1 MRILPTKTVLAS
13 LLLLAA
19 SGKPSTTLGQTLK
32 ASEMWLEIPEMQG
45 RVEANSAV
53 VLDALPPSGISRM
66 RVHIDKQPIDASYGD
81 IHTKINTEATD
92 DITSKRA
99 VAEGIMCEMDLA
111 HWGSGFRLSPGRNSV
126 EAYYVDRYK
135 RVHYASFLVQF
146 ADPNVARIRRP
157 VTAPPEK
164 IGGDK
169 YAVIVGI
176 SKYKN
181 GGAGL
186 TNLKYASRDAL
197 AFRDYLESPAGGS
210 FPKENVLTLFEGDAT
225 SQNLRSALF
234 TFLTK
239 PRPQDLVVI
248 YFAGHGAPDPN
259 DSRNLYLLTYDTQP
273 DDMGGT
279 AFLMSDLQDV
289 FDRILKAK
297 HVITLIDSC
306 HSYGISGERFVSK
319 QNNLSNQYL
328 ERYASKADRAVITAS
343 DVSELSL
350 EGEQWG
356 GGHGVF
362 TYFVLKGLQNNEADA
377 NKDGTVTA
385 GELFSYL
392 TVQVPQATNHQ
403 QNPRAVPGLAQNL
416 PLNGVG
422 VQKVAAKLEQRSI
435 HPN

>member
-1 MRILPTKTVLAS
+1 MRCTSAKTALA
-13 LLLLAA
+13 LIVLLAA
-19 SGKPSTTLGQTLK
+19 SGKPGTTLGQTVK
-32 ASEMWLEIPEMQG
+32 ATEMWLEIPELQG
-45 RVEANSAV
+45 RVEANSFV
-53 VLDALPPSGISRM
+53 VLEALPQAGISHL

-92 DITSKRA
+92 DITAKRS
-99 VAEGIMCEMDLA
+99 VAEGVLCELDLA
-111 HWGSGFRLSPGRNSV
+111 HWGSGFKLRPGRNSV

-135 RVHYASFLVQF
+135 RVHYASFLLQF
-146 ADPNVARIRRP
+146 SEPRAARSRKP
-157 VTAPPEK
+157 PTAPPER
-164 IGGDK
+164 IGGEK

-181 GGAGL
+181 GGSGL
-186 TNLKYASRDAL
+186 ANLKYASRDAS
-197 AFRDYLESPAGGS
+197 AFRDFLESPAGGS
-210 FPKENVLTLFEGDAT
+210 FPKENVQELLDEDAT
-225 SQNLRSALF
+225 SQKLRSALF

-289 FDRILKAK
+289 FDRIVKAK

-306 HSYGISGERFVSK
+306 HSYGISGERFGAK

-362 TYFVLKGLQNNEADA
+362 TYFVLQGLKNAEADT

-392 TVQVPQATNHQ
+392 SERVSQATNHQ

-416 PLNGVG
+416 PLSGAAM
-422 VQKVAAKLEQRSI
+422 QKLSAKLAK
-435 HPN
+435 

>member
-1 MRILPTKTVLAS
+1 MRFPYMKTAVTVLG
-13 LLLLAA
+13 LLAV

-32 ASEMWLEIPEMQG
+32 AAEIWLEIPEMQG
-45 RVEANSAV
+45 RVEANSAAL
-53 VLDALPPSGISRM
+53 LDAIPQAGISHL

-92 DITSKRA
+92 DITSKRS
-99 VAEGIMCEMDLA
+99 VAEGILCEIDLA
-111 HWGSGFRLSPGRNSV
+111 HWGSGFKLSPGRNSV
-126 EAYYVDRYK
+126 EAYYVDRYR

-146 ADPNVARIRRP
+146 AEKGTTKTRKPAA
-157 VTAPPEK
+157 APPEK
-164 IGGDK
+164 IGGEK

-181 GGAGL
+181 GGTGL

-197 AFRDYLESPAGGS
+197 AFRDFLESPSGGS
-210 FPKENVLTLFEGDAT
+210 FPKENVQTLFDEDAT

-239 PRPQDLVVI
+239 PKPQDLVVI

-362 TYFVLKGLQNNEADA
+362 TYFVLKGLQNDEADA

-392 TVQVPQATNHQ
+392 SDRVPQATNHQ

-416 PLNGVG
+416 PLSGVG
-422 VQKVAAKLEQRSI
+422 VQKLSAKLTV
-435 HPN
+435 H

>member
-1 MRILPTKTVLAS
+1 MRFPYSKTTLVL
-13 LLLLAA
+13 LVLLAA

-32 ASEMWLEIPEMQG
+32 ASEIWLEIPEMQG
-45 RVEANSAV
+45 RIEANTAV
-53 VLDALPPSGISRM
+53 LLDALPQAGISHL

-99 VAEGIMCEMDLA
+99 VAEGIMCEIDLA
-111 HWGSGFRLSPGRNSV
+111 HWGSGFKLSPGRNSV
-126 EAYYVDRYK
+126 ETYYIDRYR

-146 ADPNVARIRRP
+146 AEKNTTKTHKPAAA
-157 VTAPPEK
+157 APERVS
-164 IGGDK
+164 GDK

-181 GGAGL
+181 GGTGL

-197 AFRDYLESPAGGS
+197 AFRDFLESPAGGS
-210 FPKENVLTLFEGDAT
+210 FPKENVQTLFDEDAT

-306 HSYGISGERFVSK
+306 HSYGISGERFGSK

-328 ERYASKADRAVITAS
+328 ERYASTADRAVITAS

-362 TYFVLKGLQNNEADA
+362 TYFVLKGLQNDEADA

-392 TVQVPQATNHQ
+392 SDRVPQATNHQ

-416 PLNGVG
+416 PLSGAG
-422 VQKVAAKLEQRSI
+422 VQKLSAKLQR
-435 HPN
+435 

>member
-1 MRILPTKTVLAS
+1 MRFTAAKT
-13 LLLLAA
+13 LLLGTALFFLAA
-19 SGKPSTTLGQTLK
+19 GPGDRTTLGQTMK
-32 ASEMWLEIPEMQG
+32 APEMWLEIPELQG
-45 RVEANSAV
+45 RVDANSAA
-53 VLDALPPSGISRM
+53 LLEALPQGGISRM
-66 RVHIDKQPIDASYGD
+66 RVHIDKQPLDASYGE
-81 IHTKINTEATD
+81 IHTRINTEAAD
-92 DITSKRA
+92 DITTKRA
-99 VAEGIMCEMDLA
+99 VAEGVLCELDLS
-111 HWGSGFRLSPGRNSV
+111 HWGTGFKLAPGRNSV
-126 EAYYVDRYK
+126 EAYYVDRYQ
-135 RVHYASFLVQF
+135 RVHYASFLLQF
-146 ADPNVARIRRP
+146 AEQRSTRTRKPAS
-157 VTAPPEK
+157 APPEK
-164 IGGDK
+164 IGGQK

-186 TNLKYASRDAL
+186 TNLKYSSRDAL
-197 AFRDYLESPAGGS
+197 AFRDFLETPAGGS
-210 FPKENVLTLFEGDAT
+210 FPKENVQTLLDEDAT
-225 SQNLRSALF
+225 SQHLYSALR

-289 FDRILKAK
+289 FDRIIKAK
-297 HVITLIDSC
+297 HVITFIDSC
-306 HSYGISGERFVSK
+306 HSYGVSGERFGAK

-350 EGEQWG
+350 EGDQWG

-362 TYFVLKGLQNNEADA
+362 TYFLLKGLQNEEADA

-392 TVQVPQATNHQ
+392 SDKVPEATKQQ

-416 PLNGVG
+416 PLSGLK
-422 VQKVAAKLEQRSI
+422 VQNLSAKVSA
-435 HPN
+435 P

>member
-1 MRILPTKTVLAS
+1 MRFTSAKSALA
-13 LLLLAA
+13 LIVLLAA
-19 SGKPSTTLGQTLK
+19 SGKPSTTLGQTVK
-32 ASEMWLEIPEMQG
+32 ATEMWLEIPELQG
-45 RVEANSAV
+45 RVEANSFA
-53 VLDALPPSGISRM
+53 LFDALPQSGISRM

-92 DITSKRA
+92 DITAKRS
-99 VAEGIMCEMDLA
+99 VAEGVLCELDLT
-111 HWGSGFRLSPGRNSV
+111 HWGSGFKLSPGRNSV

-135 RVHYASFLVQF
+135 RVHYASFLLEFPEQ
-146 ADPNVARIRRP
+146 PSTRIRKP
-157 VTAPPEK
+157 VSAPPEK
-164 IGGDK
+164 IGGEK

-181 GGAGL
+181 GGTGL
-186 TNLKYASRDAL
+186 ANLKYASRDAL
-197 AFRDYLESPAGGS
+197 AFRDFLESPAGGS
-210 FPKENVLTLFEGDAT
+210 FPKENVRTLFEEEAT

-248 YFAGHGAPDPN
+248 YFAGHGAADPN

-306 HSYGISGERFVSK
+306 HSYGISGERFGAK

-392 TVQVPQATNHQ
+392 SERVTQATNHQ

-416 PLNGVG
+416 PLSGVA
-422 VQKVAAKLEQRSI
+422 VQKLSAKLVA
-435 HPN
+435 P

>member
-1 MRILPTKTVLAS
+1 MRFTSTKAALILVF
-13 LLLLAA
+13 LLAA
-19 SGKPSTTLGQTLK
+19 SGTPSTTLGQTLK
-32 ASEMWLEIPEMQG
+32 ASEMWLEIPEMKS
-45 RVEANSAV
+45 RVDANSTV
-53 VLDALPPSGISRM
+53 LLDAMPQSGISHM
-66 RVHIDKQPIDASYGD
+66 RIHIDKQPIDASYGD

-92 DITSKRA
+92 DITSKRS
-99 VAEGIMCEMDLA
+99 VVEGILCEVDLT
-111 HWGSGFRLSPGRNSV
+111 HWGSGFKLSPGRNSV
-126 EAYYVDRYK
+126 EAYYVDRYR
-135 RVHYASFLVQF
+135 RVHYASFLLQF
-146 ADPNVARIRRP
+146 ADRNPTKTRKP
-157 VTAPPEK
+157 MSAPPEK
-164 IGGDK
+164 IGGEK
-169 YAVIVGI
+169 YAVIVGV

-186 TNLKYASRDAL
+186 VNLKYASRDAL
-197 AFRDYLESPAGGS
+197 AFRDFLESPAGGS
-210 FPKENVLTLFEGDAT
+210 FPKENVQSLFDEDAT
-225 SQNLRSALF
+225 AQNLRSALF

-306 HSYGISGERFVSK
+306 HSYGISGERFGAR

-328 ERYASKADRAVITAS
+328 ERYASKADRAVITGS

-362 TYFVLKGLQNNEADA
+362 TYFVLKGLQNQEADA

-392 TVQVPQATNHQ
+392 SERVAQATDHQ
-403 QNPRAVPGLAQNL
+403 QNPRAVPGLAENL
-416 PLNGVG
+416 PLSGLG
-422 VQKVAAKLEQRSI
+422 VQKMSATLVA
-435 HPN
+435 H

>member
-1 MRILPTKTVLAS
+1 MRFTSAKSALVLIV
-13 LLLLAA
+13 LLAT
-19 SGKPSTTLGQTLK
+19 SGKPIGTFGQTVK
-32 ASEMWLEIPEMQG
+32 ATEMWLEIPELQG
-45 RVEANSAV
+45 RVEANSFA
-53 VLDALPPSGISRM
+53 LLEALPQSGISRM

-81 IHTKINTEATD
+81 IHTKINTEAAD
-92 DITSKRA
+92 DITAKRA
-99 VAEGIMCEMDLA
+99 VAEGVLCELDLT
-111 HWGSGFRLSPGRNSV
+111 HWGSGFKLSPGRNSV

-135 RVHYASFLVQF
+135 RVHYASFLLEFPEQ
-146 ADPNVARIRRP
+146 RSTKMRKP
-157 VTAPPEK
+157 VSAPPEK
-164 IGGDK
+164 IGGEK
-169 YAVIVGI
+169 YAVVVGI

-181 GGAGL
+181 GGMGVA
-186 TNLKYASRDAL
+186 NLKYASRDAL
-197 AFRDYLESPAGGS
+197 AFRDFLESPAGGS
-210 FPKENVLTLFEGDAT
+210 FPKENVRTLFDEEAT

-306 HSYGISGERFVSK
+306 HSYGISGERFGAK

-350 EGEQWG
+350 EGELWG

-362 TYFVLKGLQNNEADA
+362 TYFVLKGMQNNEADA

-392 TVQVPQATNHQ
+392 SERVPQATNRQ

-416 PLNGVG
+416 PLSGVG
-422 VQKVAAKLEQRSI
+422 MQRVSAKVVA
-435 HPN
+435 P

>member
-1 MRILPTKTVLAS
+1 MRFAS
-13 LLLLAA
+13 AQTAVALVVLLAA
-19 SGKPSTTLGQTLK
+19 SSRPGTTLGQTIK
-32 ASEMWLEIPEMQG
+32 ATEMWLEIPELKG
-45 RVEANSAV
+45 RVEANSFA
-53 VLDALPPSGISRM
+53 VLDALPSSGISQM

-92 DITSKRA
+92 DITAKRG
-99 VAEGIMCEMDLA
+99 VAEGVLCELDLT
-111 HWGSGFRLSPGRNSV
+111 HWGSGFKLKPGRNSV

-135 RVHYASFLVQF
+135 RVHYASFLLEF
-146 ADPNVARIRRP
+146 AEQRSTKARKP
-157 VTAPPEK
+157 GSGAPER
-164 IGGDK
+164 IGGEK

-181 GGAGL
+181 GGTGL
-186 TNLKYASRDAL
+186 ANLKYASRDAL
-197 AFRDYLESPAGGS
+197 AFRDFLESPAGGS
-210 FPKENVLTLFEGDAT
+210 FPEENVQTLFDEKAT

-239 PRPQDLVVI
+239 PRPQDMVVI

-289 FDRILKAK
+289 FDRIVKAK

-306 HSYGISGERFVSK
+306 HSYGISGERFGAK

-362 TYFVLKGLQNNEADA
+362 TYFVLKGLQNNEADT

-392 TVQVPQATNHQ
+392 SERVPQATNHQ

-416 PLNGVG
+416 PLSGAG
-422 VQKVAAKLEQRSI
+422 VQKLSAKLGAGQ
-435 HPN
+435 

>member
-1 MRILPTKTVLAS
+1 MRFTSAKTALA
-13 LLLLAA
+13 LIVLLAA
-19 SGKPSTTLGQTLK
+19 SGKPSTTLGQTVK
-32 ASEMWLEIPEMQG
+32 ATEMWLEIPELQG
-45 RVEANSAV
+45 RVEANSFALFD
-53 VLDALPPSGISRM
+53 VLPQSGISRM

-81 IHTKINTEATD
+81 IHTKINTEAAD
-92 DITSKRA
+92 DITAKRA
-99 VAEGIMCEMDLA
+99 VAEGVLCELDLT
-111 HWGSGFRLSPGRNSV
+111 HWGSGFKLSPGRNSV

-135 RVHYASFLVQF
+135 RVHYASFLLEFPEQ
-146 ADPNVARIRRP
+146 RSTRMRKP
-157 VTAPPEK
+157 VSAPPEK
-164 IGGDK
+164 IGGEK

-181 GGAGL
+181 GGMGL
-186 TNLKYASRDAL
+186 ANLKYASRDAL
-197 AFRDYLESPAGGS
+197 AFRDFLESPAGGS
-210 FPKENVLTLFEGDAT
+210 FPKENVRTLFEEEAT

-306 HSYGISGERFVSK
+306 HSYGISGERFGAK

-392 TVQVPQATNHQ
+392 SERVPQATNKQ

-416 PLNGVG
+416 PLSGAG
-422 VQKVAAKLEQRSI
+422 VQKLSAKLVAF
-435 HPN
+435 

>member
-1 MRILPTKTVLAS
+1 MRFISATSALA
-13 LLLLAA
+13 LIVLLAT
-19 SGKPSTTLGQTLK
+19 SGKPSTTLGQTVK
-32 ASEMWLEIPEMQG
+32 ATEMWLEIPELQG
-45 RVEANSAV
+45 RVEANSFA
-53 VLDALPPSGISRM
+53 LFDALPQSGISRM

-92 DITSKRA
+92 DITAKRS
-99 VAEGIMCEMDLA
+99 VAEGVLCELDLT
-111 HWGSGFRLSPGRNSV
+111 HWGSGFKLSPGRNSV

-135 RVHYASFLVQF
+135 RVHYASFLLEFPEQ
-146 ADPNVARIRRP
+146 PSTRIRKP
-157 VTAPPEK
+157 VSVPPEK
-164 IGGDK
+164 IGGEK

-176 SKYKN
+176 SKYRN
-181 GGAGL
+181 GGTGL
-186 TNLKYASRDAL
+186 ANLKYASRDAL
-197 AFRDYLESPAGGS
+197 AFRDFLESPAGGS
-210 FPKENVLTLFEGDAT
+210 FPKENVRTLFEEEAT

-306 HSYGISGERFVSK
+306 HSYGISGERFGAK

-392 TVQVPQATNHQ
+392 SERVAQATNHQ

-416 PLNGVG
+416 PLSGVA
-422 VQKVAAKLEQRSI
+422 VQKLSAKLVA
-435 HPN
+435 P

>member
-1 MRILPTKTVLAS
+1 MRFISAKSALA
-13 LLLLAA
+13 LIVLLAT
-19 SGKPSTTLGQTLK
+19 SGKPIGTLGQTVK
-32 ASEMWLEIPEMQG
+32 APEMWLEIPELQG
-45 RVEANSAV
+45 RVEANSFAMF
-53 VLDALPPSGISRM
+53 DALPQSGISRM

-81 IHTKINTEATD
+81 IHIKINTEAAD
-92 DITSKRA
+92 DITAKRS
-99 VAEGIMCEMDLA
+99 VAEGVLCELDLT
-111 HWGSGFRLSPGRNSV
+111 HWGSGFKLSPGRNSV

-135 RVHYASFLVQF
+135 RVHYASFLLEFPGQRS
-146 ADPNVARIRRP
+146 ARARKP
-157 VTAPPEK
+157 VSAPPEK
-164 IGGDK
+164 IGGEK

-181 GGAGL
+181 GGTGL
-186 TNLKYASRDAL
+186 ANLKYASRDAL
-197 AFRDYLESPAGGS
+197 AFRDFLESPAGGS
-210 FPKENVLTLFEGDAT
+210 FPKENVRTLFDEDAT

-248 YFAGHGAPDPN
+248 YFAGHGAADPN
-259 DSRNLYLLTYDTQP
+259 DSRNLYLLTYDTDP

-279 AFLMSDLQDV
+279 AFLMADLKDV

-306 HSYGISGERFVSK
+306 HSYGISGERFGAK

-362 TYFVLKGLQNNEADA
+362 TYFVLKGLQNDEADA

-392 TVQVPQATNHQ
+392 SEKVPQATNHQ

-416 PLNGVG
+416 PLSGVG
-422 VQKVAAKLEQRSI
+422 MQKLSAKLVT
-435 HPN
+435 P

>member
-1 MRILPTKTVLAS
+1 MRLTSAKSALA
-13 LLLLAA
+13 LIVLLAA
-19 SGKPSTTLGQTLK
+19 SGKPSTTLGQTVK
-32 ASEMWLEIPEMQG
+32 ATEMWLEIPELQG
-45 RVEANSAV
+45 RVEANSFA
-53 VLDALPPSGISRM
+53 LFDALPQSGISRM

-92 DITSKRA
+92 DITAKRS
-99 VAEGIMCEMDLA
+99 VAEGVLCELDLT
-111 HWGSGFRLSPGRNSV
+111 HWGSGFKLSPGRNSV

-135 RVHYASFLVQF
+135 RVHYASFLLEFPEQ
-146 ADPNVARIRRP
+146 PSTRIRKP
-157 VTAPPEK
+157 VSAPPEK
-164 IGGDK
+164 IGGEK

-181 GGAGL
+181 GGTGL
-186 TNLKYASRDAL
+186 ANLKYASRDAL
-197 AFRDYLESPAGGS
+197 AFRDFLESPAGGS
-210 FPKENVLTLFEGDAT
+210 FPKENVRTLFEEEAT

-248 YFAGHGAPDPN
+248 YFAGHGAADPN

-306 HSYGISGERFVSK
+306 HSYGISGERFGAK

-392 TVQVPQATNHQ
+392 SERVAQATNHQ

-416 PLNGVG
+416 PLSGVA
-422 VQKVAAKLEQRSI
+422 VQKLSAKLVA
-435 HPN
+435 P

>member
-1 MRILPTKTVLAS
+1 MRFTSAKSAFALIV
-13 LLLLAA
+13 LLAA
-19 SGKPSTTLGQTLK
+19 SGKPSTTLGQTVK
-32 ASEMWLEIPEMQG
+32 ATEMWLEIPELQG
-45 RVEANSAV
+45 RVEANSFA
-53 VLDALPPSGISRM
+53 LFDALPQSGISRM

-92 DITSKRA
+92 DITAKRA
-99 VAEGIMCEMDLA
+99 VAEGVLCELDLT
-111 HWGSGFRLSPGRNSV
+111 HWGSGFKLSPGRNSV

-135 RVHYASFLVQF
+135 RVHYASFLLEFPEQ
-146 ADPNVARIRRP
+146 RSTRMRKP
-157 VTAPPEK
+157 VSAPPEK
-164 IGGDK
+164 IGGEK

-181 GGAGL
+181 GGTGL
-186 TNLKYASRDAL
+186 ANLKYASRDAL
-197 AFRDYLESPAGGS
+197 AFRDFLESPAGGS
-210 FPKENVLTLFEGDAT
+210 FPKENVRTLFEEEAT

-248 YFAGHGAPDPN
+248 YFAGHGAADPN

-306 HSYGISGERFVSK
+306 HSYGISGERFGAK

-350 EGEQWG
+350 EGEEWG

-392 TVQVPQATNHQ
+392 SERVPQATNHQ

-416 PLNGVG
+416 PLSGVG
-422 VQKVAAKLEQRSI
+422 VQKLSAKLVA
-435 HPN
+435 P

>member
-1 MRILPTKTVLAS
+1 MRFTPAKTSLALA
-13 LLLLAA
+13 LLFAA

-32 ASEMWLEIPEMQG
+32 ASEMWLEIPEMNG

-53 VLDALPPSGISRM
+53 VLDALPLSGISQM

-92 DITSKRA
+92 DITSKRS
-99 VAEGIMCEMDLA
+99 VAAGILCELDLA
-111 HWGSGFRLSPGRNSV
+111 HWGSGFKLSPGRNSV
-126 EAYYVDRYK
+126 EAYYIDRYR

-146 ADPNVARIRRP
+146 ADRNPSKVKKS
-157 VTAPPEK
+157 VSAPPEK

-181 GGAGL
+181 GGVGL

-197 AFRDYLESPAGGS
+197 AFRDFLESAAGGS
-210 FPKENVLTLFEGDAT
+210 FPKENVQTLFDEDAT

-306 HSYGISGERFVSK
+306 HSYGISGERFGAK

-362 TYFVLKGLQNNEADA
+362 TYFVLKGLENDEADA

-385 GELFSYL
+385 GELFAYL
-392 TVQVPQATNHQ
+392 SEKVPQATNHQ

-416 PLNGVG
+416 PLSGVG
-422 VQKVAAKLEQRSI
+422 VQKLSAKLAEQ
-435 HPN
+435 

>member
-1 MRILPTKTVLAS
+1 MRFPYAKSALA
-13 LLLLAA
+13 LVVLLAC
-19 SGKPSTTLGQTLK
+19 SGKPGTTLGQTVK
-32 ASEMWLEIPEMQG
+32 AAEMWLEIPELQG
-45 RVEANSAV
+45 RVEANSATV
-53 VLDALPPSGISRM
+53 FEALPQSGISHI

-92 DITSKRA
+92 DITAKKS
-99 VAEGIMCEMDLA
+99 VAEGVLCELDLT
-111 HWGSGFRLSPGRNSV
+111 HWGSGFKLKPGRNSV

-135 RVHYASFLVQF
+135 RVHYASFLLQF
-146 ADPNVARIRRP
+146 AEQRSTRSKKP
-157 VTAPPEK
+157 VSAPPER
-164 IGGDK
+164 IGGEK

-181 GGAGL
+181 GGTGL
-186 TNLKYASRDAL
+186 SNLKYASRDARD
-197 AFRDYLESPAGGS
+197 FRDFLESPAGGS
-210 FPKENVLTLFEGDAT
+210 FPKENVQELLDEDAT
-225 SQNLRSALF
+225 SQKLRSALF
-234 TFLTK
+234 TFLTR

-306 HSYGISGERFVSK
+306 HSYGISGERFGAK
-319 QNNLSNQYL
+319 QNNLANQYL

-362 TYFVLKGLQNNEADA
+362 TYFVLQGLKSGEADA

-392 TVQVPQATNHQ
+392 GEKVSQATNHQ

-416 PLNGVG
+416 PLSGVG
-422 VQKVAAKLEQRSI
+422 MQKLSAKNA
-435 HPN
+435 PGVKF

>member
-1 MRILPTKTVLAS
+1 MRFSFVKTALALAVVLAV
-13 LLLLAA
+13 
-19 SGKPSTTLGQTLK
+19 SGKPDATLGQTVR
-32 ASEMWLEIPEMQG
+32 AAEMWLEIPELHG
-45 RVEANSAV
+45 RVEANSFAV
-53 VLDALPPSGISRM
+53 LEALPQSGISHL

-92 DITSKRA
+92 DITAKRS
-99 VAEGIMCEMDLA
+99 VTEGVLCELDLT
-111 HWGSGFRLSPGRNSV
+111 HWGSGFKLRPGRNSV
-126 EAYYVDRYK
+126 EAYYIDRYK
-135 RVHYASFLVQF
+135 RVHYASFLLQF
-146 ADPNVARIRRP
+146 AEPRSARNRKP
-157 VTAPPEK
+157 AAAPPER
-164 IGGDK
+164 IGGEK

-181 GGAGL
+181 GGTGL
-186 TNLKYASRDAL
+186 SNLKYASRDAS
-197 AFRDYLESPAGGS
+197 AFREFLESPAGGS
-210 FPKENVLTLFEGDAT
+210 FAKENVLELLDEDAT
-225 SQNLRSALF
+225 SQKLRSALF

-273 DDMGGT
+273 EDMGGT

-289 FDRILKAK
+289 FDRVVKAK

-306 HSYGISGERFVSK
+306 HSYGISGERFGAK

-362 TYFVLKGLQNNEADA
+362 TYFVLQGLKNGEADT

-392 TVQVPQATNHQ
+392 SERVSQATNHQ

-416 PLNGVG
+416 PLSGVAM
-422 VQKVAAKLEQRSI
+422 QKLSAKLAA
-435 HPN
+435 H